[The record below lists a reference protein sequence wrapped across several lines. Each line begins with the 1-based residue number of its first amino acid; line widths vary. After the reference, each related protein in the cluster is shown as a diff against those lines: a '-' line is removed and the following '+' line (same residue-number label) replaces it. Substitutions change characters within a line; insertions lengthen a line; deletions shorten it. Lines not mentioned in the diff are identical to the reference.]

1 MITMADVGN
10 STSKSDDG
18 LSGSASLDTLLLV
31 LIGSLLGVCCGIS
44 VLLARRALKLREL
57 ATGRAYAAVSMDD
70 NAPVDARAVSVQPTA
85 RMSATRSRDTRL
97 RVDDS
102 APSREIE

>member
-1 MITMADVGN
+1 MADVGN
-10 STSKSDDG
+10 STSNREDG
-18 LSGSASLDTLLLV
+18 ASGSASLDTLLLV
-31 LIGSLLGVCCGIS
+31 LIGTLLGVCCGIS

-85 RMSATRSRDTRL
+85 RLSASRSRDTRL

-102 APSREIE
+102 VRSHDIE